1 VSQCAK
7 GCGEIIATAKAVQ
20 RIVLPREYA
29 TRLVVA
35 KGEDFFRPETNS
47 EDRKPNDWGH
57 YAWQHITHC
66 SPCYASFLQ
75 SKGEFRTLR
84 RRRGL
89 GALAAGIAAIAVAS
103 AFTVYELNHRRE
115 QASIPGDETYE
126 AAALDLKDSSP
137 LRGPEVGPGN
147 PVSRFLPNKKLD
159 LAIYLPF
166 GSEPGK
172 YEIQLRK
179 AGQALVTVEAN
190 AVLKQ
195 GSTDLHV
202 KIDLSKYPPGGYVVA
217 LRQPPRSWR
226 ENPVSLR

>member
-1 VSQCAK
+1 MSRMEKTPEQRYERLRETVQQTILRNFPNPGRK
-7 GCGEIIATAKAVQ
+7 GCPANRVIQEVAG
-20 RIVLPREYA
+20 RRE
-29 TRLVVA
+29 LI
-35 KGEDFFRPETNS
+35 ED
-47 EDRKPNDWGH
+47 D
-57 YAWQHITHC
+57 AWQHITHC

-75 SKGEFRTLR
+75 SKNEFRALR

-89 GALAAGIAAIAVAS
+89 GALAAGIAAIVVAS
-103 AFTVYELNHRRE
+103 AVTVYELNHLRE
-115 QASIPGDETYE
+115 QASIHGEETYE
-126 AAALDLKDSSP
+126 AAALDLKESSP

-195 GSTDLHV
+195 GRTDLHV
-202 KIDLSKYPPGGYVVA
+202 KIDLSKYPPGGYLVA
-217 LRQPPRSWR
+217 LRQPPWSWR
-226 ENPVSLR
+226 ENPATLR